1 MYINM
6 LLYTGGNKLS
16 FQNHVTYCIIF
27 FDLAL
32 MNNPINSAKY
42 DRSAVV
48 NLFDC
53 KIDDT
58 GSNLEINKKKSRNM
72 NGFLGLQ

>member
-1 MYINM
+1 
-6 LLYTGGNKLS
+6 
-16 FQNHVTYCIIF
+16 
-27 FDLAL
+27 

-48 NLFDC
+48 NLFDY

-58 GSNLEINKKKSRNM
+58 GSNLEINKIKKSRNM
-72 NGFLGLQ
+72 HGFLGLQ